1 MSTSVFRKTALAS
14 MALATA
20 LIATPVH
27 ASISLSGTRLILP
40 EKQQEA
46 SLIVRN
52 DASPVLIQS
61 WLETHSENDQAE
73 LPFAITPPLAK
84 IAPNGQQVMR
94 VLYAGGDK
102 QLPTDRETVIWLN
115 VQEIPQATN
124 NDNQLQIAIR
134 QRIKLFFRPA
144 GLSGSPAQAPAALQW
159 SVSNAKGAPM
169 IEIHNPSA
177 YHVSMSTLSTTQGE
191 PLENPGM
198 IAPGETRLLPLGRL
212 GAKSTLR
219 FRAISDY
226 GSADAYE
233 VQLDG
238 QLSTHA
244 QALPAER
251 P

>member
-1 MSTSVFRKTALAS
+1 MSTSAFKKLALGCMTLTAALA
-14 MALATA
+14 AGQAY
-20 LIATPVH
+20 

-52 DASPVLIQS
+52 DASPILIQS
-61 WLETHSENDQAE
+61 WLETHSENDRAE

-94 VLYAGGDK
+94 VLYAGGDS
-102 QLPTDRETVIWLN
+102 QLPADRETVVWLN
-115 VQEIPQATN
+115 VQEIPQEAPG
-124 NDNQLQIAIR
+124 DNQLQIAIR

-159 SVSNAKGAPM
+159 SVARDEGAPM
-169 IEIHNPSA
+169 IKIHNPSA
-177 YHVSMSTLSTTQGE
+177 YHVSMSALGTASGE
-191 PLENPGM
+191 ELNNPGM
-198 IAPGETRLLPLGRL
+198 IAPGETRLVPMGRS
-212 GAKSTLR
+212 GAQATLR

-226 GSADAYE
+226 GSADPYE
-233 VQLDG
+233 VRLNG
-238 QLSTHA
+238 QAETQA
-244 QALPAER
+244 RALPPEE